1 MFETLEIQDIQ
12 SDRILTLPQT
22 TWEEYERL
30 SDDSNSGYKISYF
43 NNEITIVSPS
53 RNHEIIAQIINLLVI
68 TFCRKYQISYFNL
81 GSADIKKQFIAVKQP
96 DNSYCFKSKR
106 DIPDLAVEV
115 NFTSGSIDD
124 LEKYKLLGVP
134 EVWILRM
141 ETLPSK
147 ELVPHSRRQ
156 NSQITF
162 YRIIDGEY
170 ISQAASFFLFNPD
183 PESGMAL
190 DSIFLNR
197 YIKRG
202 LTEDNLTLEAD
213 FFNAL

>member
-1 MFETLEIQDIQ
+1 MFETLEIQNIQ

-30 SDDSNSGYKISYF
+30 SEDGNSGYKISYF

-68 TFCRKYQISYFNL
+68 TFCRKYQIPYFNL

-96 DNSYCFKSKR
+96 DNSYCFKSKK

-115 NFTSGSIDD
+115 NFTSGSIND

-134 EVWILRM
+134 EVWIW
-141 ETLPSK
+141 
-147 ELVPHSRRQ
+147 Q

-162 YRIIDGEY
+162 YRLIDGEY
-170 ISQAASFFLFNPD
+170 ISQTTSFFLSNSD
-183 PESGMAL
+183 SDSKSSKAL
-190 DSIFLNR
+190 NSSFLNR